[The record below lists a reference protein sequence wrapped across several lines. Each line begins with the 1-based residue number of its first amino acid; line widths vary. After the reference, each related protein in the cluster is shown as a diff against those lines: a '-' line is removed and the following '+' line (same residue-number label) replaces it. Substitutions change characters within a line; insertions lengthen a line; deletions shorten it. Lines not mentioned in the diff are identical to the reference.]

1 MNAHHL
7 RPQRIAG
14 ALGSGLPVLL
24 LQFVICIV
32 LLVVGVAI
40 YTTVTPFHE
49 RELLR
54 EGNVAAA
61 TVSSGA
67 VIALAIPL
75 AALLATT
82 RAVLDIVVWGMV
94 AILLQL
100 VTVVIAIAPDA
111 RDAPDRSTTARW
123 RQRCRSSRRSSRSHC
138 SMQPGWSRS
147 DDDTPRQPSRRT
159 PCFSSCVIWSA

>member
-1 MNAHHL
+1 MTETLLAS
-7 RPQRIAG
+7 IAG
-14 ALGSGLPVLL
+14 ALGTGLPVLL
-24 LQFVICIV
+24 LQFALCVV

-40 YTTVTPFHE
+40 YTKVTPFHE

-61 TVSSGA
+61 TVLSGA

-82 RAVLDIVVWGMV
+82 RTVLDIVVWGIV

-100 VTVVIAIAPDA
+100 VTVVIACHLMRRMRLTVEDGSLAAALPITAAQLAIALLNAAGMIP
-111 RDAPDRSTTARW
+111 
-123 RQRCRSSRRSSRSHC
+123 
-138 SMQPGWSRS
+138 
-147 DDDTPRQPSRRT
+147 
-159 PCFSSCVIWSA
+159 V

>member
-1 MNAHHL
+1 MNETLA
-7 RPQRIAG
+7 QGIAG

-32 LLVVGVAI
+32 LLVAGVAI
-40 YTTVTPFHE
+40 YTKVTPFHE

-61 TVSSGA
+61 TVLSGA

-82 RAVLDIVVWGMV
+82 RAVLDIVVWGIV

-100 VTVVIAIAPDA
+100 VTVVIAYHLMRGMRLTIDDGKMAAALPILAAQLAIALLNAAGMVP
-111 RDAPDRSTTARW
+111 
-123 RQRCRSSRRSSRSHC
+123 
-138 SMQPGWSRS
+138 
-147 DDDTPRQPSRRT
+147 
-159 PCFSSCVIWSA
+159 V

>member
-1 MNAHHL
+1 MNASL
-7 RPQRIAG
+7 PSNIAD

-32 LLVVGVAI
+32 LLVVGVMI

-54 EGNVAAA
+54 QGNVAAA
-61 TVSSGA
+61 TVLSGA

-82 RAVLDIVVWGMV
+82 RAVLDILVWGIV

-100 VTVVIAIAPDA
+100 VTVVIVCHVMRGLRLRIDDGSIAAALPIAAAQLAIALLNAAGMVP
-111 RDAPDRSTTARW
+111 
-123 RQRCRSSRRSSRSHC
+123 
-138 SMQPGWSRS
+138 
-147 DDDTPRQPSRRT
+147 
-159 PCFSSCVIWSA
+159 V

>member
-1 MNAHHL
+1 MNESL
-7 RPQRIAG
+7 PSSIAD

-32 LLVVGVAI
+32 LLVVGVMI

-54 EGNVAAA
+54 QGNVAAA
-61 TVSSGA
+61 TVLSGA

-82 RAVLDIVVWGMV
+82 RAVLDILVWGIV

-100 VTVVIAIAPDA
+100 VTVVIACHVMRRLKLRIDDGSLAAALPIAAAQLAIALLNAAGMVP
-111 RDAPDRSTTARW
+111 
-123 RQRCRSSRRSSRSHC
+123 
-138 SMQPGWSRS
+138 
-147 DDDTPRQPSRRT
+147 
-159 PCFSSCVIWSA
+159 V

>member
-1 MNAHHL
+1 MTETL
-7 RPQRIAG
+7 TSSIGG

-24 LQFVICIV
+24 LQFVICIA

-40 YTTVTPFHE
+40 YTKVTPFHE

-61 TVSSGA
+61 TVLSGA

-82 RAVLDIVVWGMV
+82 RTVLDIVVWGIV

-100 VTVVIAIAPDA
+100 VTVVIACHLMRGMRLTIEGGSVAAALPITAAQLAIALLNAAAMIP
-111 RDAPDRSTTARW
+111 
-123 RQRCRSSRRSSRSHC
+123 
-138 SMQPGWSRS
+138 
-147 DDDTPRQPSRRT
+147 
-159 PCFSSCVIWSA
+159 V